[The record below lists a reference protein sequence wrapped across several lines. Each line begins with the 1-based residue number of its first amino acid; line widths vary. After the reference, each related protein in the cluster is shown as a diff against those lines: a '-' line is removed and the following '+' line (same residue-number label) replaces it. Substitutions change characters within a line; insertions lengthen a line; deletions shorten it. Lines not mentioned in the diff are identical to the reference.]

1 MLRVSVA
8 ILAGLLWTS
17 PALAEPGFSLH
28 ADVAAATPVGD
39 DKSEQF
45 GWGGTG
51 TVSPELVL
59 HELIGLEL
67 SVGAVILSDGTGS
80 DPEGVAPTE
89 MGAAALVMAGPRVRP
104 LATVAERRG
113 VFDLDGFWIAGD
125 VGAAVTGGAVR
136 PAIKASIGWDALSDV
151 FAAGPF
157 VGFVQVIEPDG
168 SSLRPE
174 DARIAMF
181 GLHGTLLP
189 ASRRAPIE
197 AQPRDVAAPRPAR
210 AAPAAVPA
218 PDRDDDGVITIL
230 DACPN
235 EPETVNGI
243 LDDDGCPDT
252 EDLHVAGRFIVLDQR
267 IHFSSGTSDINPG
280 SKSVVA
286 SLATF
291 LAQHPEYAVIH
302 IGGHAHDRGAEEFNL
317 KLSEA
322 RARVVRDLL
331 VREGIEPARLTVDA
345 WGESKPLAKGRNE
358 RAYAE
363 NRRVE
368 LEILERSEESK

>member
-1 MLRVSVA
+1 MQRAAAPVL
-8 ILAGLLWTS
+8 LGLLWAS

-39 DKSEQF
+39 AKSEQF

-59 HELIGLEL
+59 HEVVGLEL

-80 DPEGVAPTE
+80 DPEGVAPTA
-89 MGAAALVMAGPRVRP
+89 MGGAALVTAGPRVRP
-104 LATVAERRG
+104 LATLAERRS
-113 VFDLDGFWIAGD
+113 VLDLDGFWIAGD
-125 VGAAVTGGAVR
+125 VGAAITGGAIR
-136 PAIKASIGWDALSDV
+136 PAIKASLGWDALSDV
-151 FAAGPF
+151 LAAGPF
-157 VGFVQVIEPDG
+157 VGFVQVIEPDA

-189 ASRRAPIE
+189 ATRRSSSAAE
-197 AQPRDVAAPRPAR
+197 AQDVAVEKVTSPE
-210 AAPAAVPA
+210 AAPP
-218 PDRDDDGVITIL
+218 PDRDHDGVISIV
-230 DACPN
+230 DACPD
-235 EPETVNGI
+235 EPETINGI

-252 EDLHVAGRFIVLDQR
+252 EDLHVAGRFIVLDER

-280 SKSVVA
+280 SRSVV
-286 SLATF
+286 SNLAAF

-302 IGGHAHDRGAEEFNL
+302 IGGHADDRGAEDFNL

-345 WGESKPLAKGRNE
+345 WGESKPLAKGRSE
-358 RAYAE
+358 RAHAE

-368 LEILERSEESK
+368 LEILERAEVSK